1 MGRARAR
8 IADAAA
14 ACSQNFRSRNLRR
27 AQLAFGAMWSGEWA
41 ATVALGVVAFRDGGA
56 AAIGLVGLL
65 RMAPAALVAPFAA
78 TIADRV
84 RREVVLAWVG
94 LVRAITLGIAAAV
107 IAADGPTGMVYA
119 ALVVATVAQ
128 TLYRPAHSALLPTLC
143 VTPKELTSANVVR
156 GLLDSVATLVGPL
169 VAAVLLDLSG
179 PAAVFAA
186 AAGVSLLS
194 TALVAGV
201 RYETPPRVGVV
212 PAARV
217 LRQTVEGLRTIM
229 ADRQLTLLTGLTTLQ
244 TFTRGALTVF
254 SVVVSIELL
263 GSGEAGVG
271 VLTAAVGAGAVA
283 GSLAVALLVGGGRLA
298 RWFGIGVA
306 LWGAPLAGIGVIPHE
321 WAAILLLALVGIGN
335 ALVDVGAFT
344 LPARLADDAV
354 LARTFAAFEAIITL
368 GVGAGAIVTPLVI
381 DAVGI
386 RLALVLI
393 GLFAPFAVLAAWRTL
408 HALDDRVRVQ
418 DTDIALLQRV
428 PMLRALPEATIEQL
442 AAGLTRSS
450 LPAGELVFA
459 EGDHGDDFYVIEQGA
474 SGSGRRRATD
484 RDDRPGRRLWR
495 DRSAARLSA
504 HGFRARRDEPDAVR
518 GEPRWFCG
526 RSCRLLPQHDRRGRA
541 DRGPPRGFRP
551 GALKSWRPGPR
562 RAGPAQGRNRQRHPR
577 QSSPAG

>member
-1 MGRARAR
+1 
-8 IADAAA
+8 
-14 ACSQNFRSRNLRR
+14 
-27 AQLAFGAMWSGEWA
+27 MWTGEWA

-94 LVRAITLGIAAAV
+94 LIRALTLGIAAAV

-143 VTPKELTSANVVR
+143 VTPQELTSANVVR

-229 ADRQLTLLTGLTTLQ
+229 ADRHLTLLTGLTTLQ

-254 SVVVSIELL
+254 SVVVAVELL
-263 GSGEAGVG
+263 GSGDAGVG

-283 GSLAVALLVGGGRLA
+283 GSLVVGGGRLA

-321 WAAILLLALVGIGN
+321 WAAILLLAVVGIGN

-344 LPARLADDAV
+344 LPARLTDDAV

-393 GLFAPFAVLAAWRTL
+393 GLLAPVAVLAAWRTL

-450 LPAGELVFA
+450 LPPGELVFA
-459 EGDHGDDFYVIEQGA
+459 EGDHGDDFYVIEQGEAEVVGDGRLIGTIGPGDGFGEIALLRACQRTA
-474 SGSGRRRATD
+474 SVRAVTSLTLCAVSRDGFVAAVVGYSRSMTAADELIAGHLADFD
-484 RDDRPGRRLWR
+484 R
-495 DRSAARLSA
+495 
-504 HGFRARRDEPDAVR
+504 VR
-518 GEPRWFCG
+518 
-526 RSCRLLPQHDRRGRA
+526 
-541 DRGPPRGFRP
+541 
-551 GALKSWRPGPR
+551 
-562 RAGPAQGRNRQRHPR
+562 
-577 QSSPAG
+577 